1 MNGGG
6 GWRRRRGG
14 GKGGWRVAYHVIDGA
29 ECTPWVERT
38 VLEDVARGCVLDGGV
53 ADVADGEEDRVVED
67 AAEVVREA
75 EDGPVVADG

>member
-1 MNGGG
+1 MDGGVR
-6 GWRRRRGG
+6 RRRRGG
-14 GKGGWRVAYHVIDGA
+14 GKGGWRAYHVIDGPKSA
-29 ECTPWVERT
+29 PCVEGA

-53 ADVADGEEDRVVED
+53 TDVADGEEDRVVED

>member
-1 MNGGG
+1 MDGGVR
-6 GWRRRRGG
+6 RRRRGG
-14 GKGGWRVAYHVIDGA
+14 GKGGRGVAYHVIDGPKCA
-29 ECTPWVERT
+29 PRVERA
-38 VLEDVARGCVLDGGV
+38 VLEDVAGSCVLDGGV